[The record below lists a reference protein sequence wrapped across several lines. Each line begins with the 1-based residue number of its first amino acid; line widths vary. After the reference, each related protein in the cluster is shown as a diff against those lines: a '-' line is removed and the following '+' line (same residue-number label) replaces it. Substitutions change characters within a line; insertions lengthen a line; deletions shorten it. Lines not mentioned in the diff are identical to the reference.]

1 MPGTTAS
8 GMSNP
13 ACEQG
18 GMKALAIVETAS
30 ARAASARETDSP
42 MDVRHAMAEVQ
53 TSISA
58 AQAQLFA
65 CRAAVSTPLAAGSPA
80 GAMAGMDHSKM
91 AMGTPASTA
100 KPAAPGAKPADAM
113 AGMDHSKMNMGKPA
127 STAKPAAPCAKPAAK
142 LADAMAGMDHSKM
155 SMAGATPKA
164 DDAAAPG
171 PGSAGLPT
179 RMAER
184 VADPACPD
192 NVGKATAPKS
202 VYERKVYYFC
212 SSKARDEFRKAP
224 GAYLKKHPR

>member
-1 MPGTTAS
+1 
-8 GMSNP
+8 
-13 ACEQG
+13 
-18 GMKALAIVETAS
+18 
-30 ARAASARETDSP
+30 
-42 MDVRHAMAEVQ
+42 
-53 TSISA
+53 

-91 AMGTPASTA
+91 NMGKPASTA
-100 KPAAPGAKPADAM
+100 KSTASGAKPAAKPADAM
-113 AGMDHSKMNMGKPA
+113 AGMDHSKMKMGKPA
-127 STAKPAAPCAKPAAK
+127 PTAKPTASGVKPAGK
-142 LADAMAGMDHSKM
+142 PADAMPGMDHSKM
-155 SMAGATPKA
+155 GMPGPAAKTGA
-164 DDAAAPG
+164 AAAPG

-179 RMAER
+179 SMAER

-212 SSKARDEFRKAP
+212 SSKARDEFRKDP

>member
-1 MPGTTAS
+1 
-8 GMSNP
+8 MSNP
-13 ACEQG
+13 ACAQG

-80 GAMAGMDHSKM
+80 GAMAGVDHSKM
-91 AMGTPASTA
+91 AMGTPASIA
-100 KPAAPGAKPADAM
+100 KPAAPGAKPAAKPADAMVGMDHSKMNMGKPASTVKPPAPGARPAAKPADAM
-113 AGMDHSKMNMGKPA
+113 AGMDHSKM
-127 STAKPAAPCAKPAAK
+127 SI
-142 LADAMAGMDHSKM
+142 
-155 SMAGATPKA
+155 AGATPKA

-179 RMAER
+179 SMAER

-212 SSKARDEFRKAP
+212 SSKARDEFRKDP